1 MRIISG
7 IYKGKIIK
15 GHNIEGTRPT
25 MDRVKESLFS
35 MIQLKIKNS
44 VCLDLFAG
52 SGNLGIESLS
62 RGIDRVIFVDRETIA
77 INTIKQNVKD
87 LKIEDQVEIYR
98 NDAFKALKA
107 IVKRGLQFDLI
118 LLDPPYKGQRINEI
132 IEFIHENELLA
143 IDGIIMAECLKEDEL
158 HESIGDIHQVKRE
171 IYGIT
176 AITIYNRV
184 DEN

>member
-52 SGNLGIESLS
+52 SGNLGIECISNGS
-62 RGIDRVIFVDRETIA
+62 RITYFVDNNIQ
-77 INTIKQNVKD
+77 TIKTLKENLNNVCEDYIILNKD
-87 LKIEDQVEIYR
+87 Y
-98 NDAFKALKA
+98 NDALNYFINNNIK
-107 IVKRGLQFDLI
+107 FDII
-118 LLDPPYKGQRINEI
+118 LLDPPYKLHYINNILNI
-132 IEFIHENELLA
+132 IYENKLLNKN
-143 IDGIIMAECLKEDEL
+143 GIVVCEYEDENIENNNL
-158 HESIGDIHQVKRE
+158 ELIKEKKYGSKYIK
-171 IYGIT
+171 IYRFDK
-176 AITIYNRV
+176 N
-184 DEN
+184 